1 MAAIQPI
8 SQKKAARSFSAF
20 VTTASIADTVDN
32 GDLLSLCEGGPLKDI
47 LSANYANADAL
58 LEAFGAEGGS
68 LSVVNSIGGSAA
80 IVLDVDGSGKPRLD
94 VASGGG
100 GVRCALR
107 MSLDWSASS

>member
-20 VTTASIADTVDN
+20 VTTASITDTVDN
-32 GDLLSLCEGGPLKDI
+32 VDLLSLCDGGPLRDI
-47 LSANYANADAL
+47 LSATYASADAF
-58 LEAFGAEGGS
+58 LEAFGAAGGAM
-68 LSVVNSIGGSAA
+68 SVVNSIGGSAA

-94 VASGGG
+94 VASGGA

-107 MSLDWSASS
+107 MALDWSASS